1 MTLDPRNNQN
11 IQTVRF
17 DMMAQAVPQEVVSVY
32 NKALMLSSR
41 GDYTQALN
49 EYERAI
55 SMYPAFIQAYN
66 NIGEIYS
73 RMGNS
78 ELAISSYMK
87 ALKIDRNNRVLLNLG
102 VEYYNRREYKA
113 SLRYFLDSLAQDPAF
128 LEGNFYTGMAYFN
141 LKDLKV
147 AEGYFAKV
155 VKLEARHEK
164 ANYLLSYI
172 YYEWKEYARAMACLE
187 NIRAIA
193 TDKVFFN
200 KYYGFCCYHL
210 GRYDE
215 AVEYLTTA
223 LEANP
228 GYGKFKKYLKGLTYE
243 KKVKELGD
251 IDAKIREMEQQLMGD
266 RKSIQEYTRLSMLY
280 IFKGEYKKAE
290 KLLLSVKH

>member
-1 MTLDPRNNQN
+1 MMT
-11 IQTVRF
+11 
-17 DMMAQAVPQEVVSVY
+17 QAVPKEVVSIY
-32 NKALMLSSR
+32 NNALMLSSR
-41 GDYTQALN
+41 GDYTRALN

-55 SMYPAFIQAYN
+55 SLYPAFIQAYN

-78 ELAISSYMK
+78 DLAISSYKK
-87 ALKIDRNNRVLLNLG
+87 ALTIDKNNRVLLNLG
-102 VEYYNRREYKA
+102 VEYYNRREYRD
-113 SLRYFLDSLAQDPAF
+113 SLRFFLDSLALDPGF

-141 LKDLKV
+141 LKDLKL
-147 AEGYFAKV
+147 AEGYFTKV
-155 VKLEARHEK
+155 VKLESKHEK
-164 ANYLLSYI
+164 AGYLLSYI
-172 YYEWKEYARAMACLE
+172 YYEWKQYARALACLE
-187 NIRAIA
+187 QVRDVAK
-193 TDKVFFN
+193 DRVFFN

-228 GYGKFKKYLKGLTYE
+228 SYSKFKKYLKGLTYE

-266 RKSIQEYTRLSMLY
+266 RRSIQEYTRLSMLY
-280 IFKGEYKKAE
+280 IFKGEFKKAE
-290 KLLLSVKH
+290 TLLLSVKH

>member
-1 MTLDPRNNQN
+1 MMT
-11 IQTVRF
+11 
-17 DMMAQAVPQEVVSVY
+17 QAVPQEVVSIY
-32 NKALMLSSR
+32 NNALMLSSR
-41 GDYTQALN
+41 GDYTRALN

-55 SMYPAFIQAYN
+55 SIYPTFIQAYN

-78 ELAISSYMK
+78 DLAISSYMK
-87 ALKIDRNNRVLLNLG
+87 ALTIDKNNRVLLNLG
-102 VEYYNRREYKA
+102 VEYYNRREFKA
-113 SLRYFLDSLAQDPAF
+113 SLRYFLDSLAVDPGF

-141 LKDLKV
+141 LKDLKT

-155 VKLEARHEK
+155 VKLESKHEK
-164 ANYLLSYI
+164 AGYLLSYI
-172 YYEWKEYARAMACLE
+172 YYEWKQYARALACLE
-187 NIRAIA
+187 QVRDVA
-193 TDKVFFN
+193 TDRVFFN

-210 GRYDE
+210 GRFDE

-228 GYGKFKKYLKGLTYE
+228 SYSKFKKYLKGLTYE

-251 IDAKIREMEQQLMGD
+251 IEGKIREMEQQLMGD

-290 KLLLSVKH
+290 KLLMSVKH